1 METFVTKVGNRP
13 LHPKVLEVL
22 ERLRPLSPTHVVKDL
37 LQPIT
42 GYLKPKILDPSIIQ
56 EISPI
61 KTEKQEVHLNLSMNG
76 MRNRR
81 RTIVN

>member
-1 METFVTKVGNRP
+1 METYATKLGNRP

-22 ERLRPLSPTHVVKDL
+22 ERLRPLSPTRVVKDL

-42 GYLKPKILDPSIIQ
+42 GYLKPKILDPSMTQ
-56 EISPI
+56 EISPK
-61 KTEKQEVHLNLSMNG
+61 KTEKQEVHLNLNMNG

-81 RTIVN
+81 RTLVS